1 MKKILVLLTT
11 SLWLVVIFGFI
22 RPSYAQACCYQS
34 FDMGPP
40 TGDDNYCWAI
50 VGTECVRPVTPACN
64 EMCDFCDA
72 SPHYSI
78 WVDCGASGSCFLPGT
93 KISTPDGKKDIEKI
107 KTGEKIKA
115 FDPETQEIIVET
127 VSEPYSVTRDHYY
140 VVKTKSGEEV
150 KTTDEHPFYVG
161 KEAQP
166 AKSLKAKIINFYS
179 MLIIY
184 FKDGLQTVKTS
195 FLQ

>member
-11 SLWLVVIFGFI
+11 SLWLVAIFGFI
-22 RPSYAQACCYQS
+22 RPSSAQACCYQS

-78 WVDCGASGSCFLPGT
+78 WVNCGASESCFLSGT
-93 KISTPDGKKDIEKI
+93 KISIPDGEKEIEKI
-107 KTGEKIKA
+107 KTGDIIQGL
-115 FDPETQEIIVET
+115 DPETREITSSV

-140 VVKTKSGEEV
+140 VVKTESGREV

-161 KEAQP
+161 KELPQAR
-166 AKSLKAKIINFYS
+166 SLKDKIINFYS
-179 MLIIY
+179 MVIIY
-184 FKDGLQTVKTS
+184 FKDGLQAVKTS
-195 FLQ
+195 FRQ